1 MKKIFLKSRY
11 IFIFHGEKIIKS
23 FNILYIIYFAC
34 INFFMIFLLLLLL
47 SLALNLKV
55 MK

>member
-23 FNILYIIYFAC
+23 FNILYILHVLMY
-34 INFFMIFLLLLLL
+34 FFMIFLLLLLL
-47 SLALNLKV
+47 SLV